1 MFFARLFSY
10 WLGLVVVS
18 TFALAGDPIPPVE
31 AIVSRMSE
39 ARAENRAKLR
49 PYRLTREYKLFGKD
63 KEKPKSQVMAELT
76 FVPPNVKKFSIQST
90 SGAGGLGERIVRQ
103 MLEGEASAVEQ
114 YGATDV
120 SAANY
125 DIRFVREEGV
135 NGRHCYVL
143 NLVPKRNDKHLL
155 HGNIWVDSRTYLL
168 HRFDGQPAKG
178 PSWWLR
184 DARIAFIYGDVHGM
198 WLQTGSESSANVRI
212 FGPYTMVSRDVQY
225 DVEAA
230 FTPTR

>member
-1 MFFARLFSY
+1 
-10 WLGLVVVS
+10 
-18 TFALAGDPIPPVE
+18 VE
-31 AIVSRMSE
+31 TIVTRMSE

-49 PYRLTREYKLFGKD
+49 PYTLTREYKLFGKD
-63 KEKPKSQVMAELT
+63 KEKPKSQVMAELS
-76 FVPPNVKKFSIQST
+76 FVPPNVKKFTIQST

-125 DIRFVREEGV
+125 TIRFVREEHV

-143 NLVPKRNDKHLL
+143 DLVPKRQDKNLL
-155 HGNIWVDSRTYLL
+155 QGNIWVDSKTFLL
-168 HRFDGQPAKG
+168 HRFDGKPAKG

-184 DARIAFIYGDVHGM
+184 DPHIAFIYGDVHGM
-198 WLQTGSESSANVRI
+198 WLQTGSESRANVRI
-212 FGPYTMVSRDVQY
+212 FGPYTMVSRDIQY
-225 DVEAA
+225 NVSDLVA
-230 FTPTR
+230 PIH